1 MGTMHG
7 FFYGK
12 ESKDLMSSNTMYH
25 LGRAVGL
32 VNQKLETPEALSDSS
47 LAVVNF
53 LVVNELLRE
62 SKPKARIHLR
72 GLQKMI
78 ELRGGLSHLGAGSL
92 LTLKI
97 CK

>member
-12 ESKDLMSSNTMYH
+12 ESKDLMSSTTMYH

-32 VNQKLETPEALSDSS
+32 VNQKLQTPDALSDSS

-53 LVVNELLRE
+53 LVVTELLRE
-62 SKPKARIHLR
+62 SQHKARIHLS

-78 ELRGGLSHLGAGSL
+78 ELRGGLSQLGPGNL
-92 LTLKI
+92 LALKI